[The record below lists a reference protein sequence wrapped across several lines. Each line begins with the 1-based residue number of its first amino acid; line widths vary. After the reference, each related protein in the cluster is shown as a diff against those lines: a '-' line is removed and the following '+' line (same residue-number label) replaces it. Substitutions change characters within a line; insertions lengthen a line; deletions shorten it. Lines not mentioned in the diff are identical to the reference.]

1 MGFRSRFGVVL
12 SRVVAGLGCLRIM
25 HRIISCHYN
34 DEIRLMSDNAE
45 LKLSPLSR
53 TIEQDGKKLRVE
65 ICEDGDGAWLLEVF
79 DEFNNSTVWEDA
91 FESDQDALF
100 EIEATIREEGIDCLI
115 GPVGGGFA

>member
-12 SRVVAGLGCLRIM
+12 SRAVAGLGCLRIM

-115 GPVGGGFA
+115 GPVDGGFA